1 MANDLL
7 AVHKTITG
15 STLKI
20 RADFETSTAEDIL
33 LGLEGYELLPGSFAH
48 VRRTGDFY
56 ELDDDGNWYKQDGS
70 GEYLSGGGAE

>member
-7 AVHKTITG
+7 RVSKTVLG
-15 STLKI
+15 SKLQI

-56 ELDDDGNWYKQDGS
+56 ELDDDGKWYKQDGS
-70 GEYLSGGGAE
+70 GEYVGGVTG